1 MSICLVF
8 VFLCLISLSKY
19 SLGPFMLL
27 QMAIFHSF
35 LRLNDS
41 PVCVRVCV
49 LMCEC
54 DCVCVYNVI
63 LSRLSVDG
71 HLGCFHVLAVVHS
84 GAMNIEVHVPF

>member
-41 PVCVRVCV
+41 PVCVRLCV

-54 DCVCVYNVI
+54 DCVCVYNVF
-63 LSRLSVDG
+63 LSGLLMGIWVASMSW
-71 HLGCFHVLAVVHS
+71 LWCIVV
-84 GAMNIEVHVPF
+84 P

>member
-19 SLGPFMLL
+19 SLSPFMLL
-27 QMAIFHSF
+27 QTAIFHSF

-54 DCVCVYNVI
+54 DCVWVYDVF

>member
-54 DCVCVYNVI
+54 ECVCVYNVF

>member
-1 MSICLVF
+1 
-8 VFLCLISLSKY
+8 
-19 SLGPFMLL
+19 MLL

-35 LRLNDS
+35 LWLSNS

-54 DCVCVYNVI
+54 DCVCVYHVF

-71 HLGCFHVLAVVHS
+71 HLGCFHVSAVVHS
-84 GAMNIEVHVPF
+84 GAMNIEVRVPF

>member
-54 DCVCVYNVI
+54 DCVCVYNVF
-63 LSRLSVDG
+63 LSRLLMGIWVASMSW
-71 HLGCFHVLAVVHS
+71 LWCIVV
-84 GAMNIEVHVPF
+84 P